1 MTPTALT
8 QVTALHDHKMRASGS
23 RVEAKELTMRTYLL
37 LLFVAVA
44 PILFEL
50 IDRAAR
56 RAGCAQKEL
65 ALSQGMSLPQW
76 SRQIHGLG
84 HVSLARLWDTPPA
97 FRLALLEELAAAWDA
112 PRPAHTIDDVYRLLL
127 SLVPRRMAR
136 AAWATSDVRQEAVC
150 E

>member
-1 MTPTALT
+1 MLRFY
-8 QVTALHDHKMRASGS
+8 VS
-23 RVEAKELTMRTYLL
+23 LL
-37 LLFVAVA
+37 VIAAV
-44 PILFEL
+44 PILL
-50 IDRAAR
+50 DLVDRAAR

-97 FRLALLEELAAAWDA
+97 FRLALLEELSVAWGA

-127 SLVPRRMAR
+127 SLVPLRMAR
-136 AAWATSDVRQEAVC
+136 AAQATSETHEEALC
-150 E
+150 GAGR